1 MITFLLSL
9 ALLAVNLASE
19 PPIMAKI
26 VFWLLIILWAI
37 GAIGF
42 HDNPNWVRGSS
53 VVLIVLF
60 AILGWYV
67 FGF

>member
-1 MITFLLSL
+1 MNPAL
-9 ALLAVNLASE
+9 ATTILAVGESGPGFML
-19 PPIMAKI
+19 KI

-37 GAIGF
+37 GSFGF
-42 HDNPNWVRGSS
+42 HDNPAWVRGSS

-60 AILGWYV
+60 AILGYYT